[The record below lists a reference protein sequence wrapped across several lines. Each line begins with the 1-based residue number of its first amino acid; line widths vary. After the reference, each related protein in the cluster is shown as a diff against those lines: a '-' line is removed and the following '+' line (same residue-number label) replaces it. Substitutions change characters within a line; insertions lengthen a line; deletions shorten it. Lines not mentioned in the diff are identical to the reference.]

1 LIWLYYFLM
10 RKSFATQPAF
20 FATHDLLEH
29 PALNALDGIESLI
42 DWSVLEALLPK
53 GKGETGRLGYASLT
67 LFRALLLGLWHDLSD
82 VKLEAQLARDLMFRK
97 FCRLELDQGVPQ
109 ASTIGRFRI
118 ALEKSGRLNVVLT
131 EINAQLSAQNV
142 ILQEGRV
149 AIVDATVIEAA
160 QSGIRKGDP
169 EAGSHVKVNA
179 KGKMQAQW
187 GYQAFVN
194 IDEDGFIFSTTLT
207 PGNKHEINSL
217 MDLLDGSEEMLFAD
231 SAYSSQKIR
240 DWMADHDISDRVQR
254 KGYRNRKLS
263 VRDRAR
269 NVEIGVTRGRVE
281 AIFGHMKRLWG
292 MARSRFM
299 GLARTHTQFQIA
311 AIGWN
316 LQKGAR
322 FRRMFG

>member
-1 LIWLYYFLM
+1 M
-10 RKSFATQPAF
+10 RKSFTTQPAL
-20 FATHDLLEH
+20 FATHDLLDH
-29 PALNALDGIESLI
+29 PALNALDELEILI
-42 DWSVLEALLPK
+42 DWSDLEPLLPD
-53 GKGETGRLGYASLT
+53 GTGQTGRPGYAALT
-67 LFRALLLGLWHDLSD
+67 LFRALLLGIWHDLSD

-109 ASTIGRFRI
+109 ASTIGRFRMS
-118 ALEKSGRLNVVLT
+118 LEKSGRLEAVLT
-131 EINAQLSAQNV
+131 KVNAQLSAQNL

-160 QSGIRKGDP
+160 QSGIRTGDP

-179 KGKMQAQW
+179 KGKMQAKW
-187 GYQAFVN
+187 GFQAFVN
-194 IDEDGFIFSTTLT
+194 IDEDGFIFATAMT
-207 PGNKHEINSL
+207 PGNEHEINSL
-217 MDLLDGSEEMLFAD
+217 TKLLDGSEEMLFAD
-231 SAYSSQKIR
+231 SAYSSQKTR
-240 DWMADHDISDRVQR
+240 DWMADNRIKDRVQR

-263 VRDRAR
+263 ARDRAR

-299 GLARTHTQFQIA
+299 GLKRTHAHFQLA

-322 FRRMFG
+322 FRRIYG

>member
-1 LIWLYYFLM
+1 M
-10 RKSFATQPAF
+10 RKSFTTQPAL
-20 FATHDLLEH
+20 FATPDLLDH
-29 PALNALDGIESLI
+29 PALGALDGIESLI
-42 DWSVLEALLPK
+42 DWSALEPFLPQ
-53 GKGETGRLGYASLT
+53 GGGQTGRPGYAAMT

-82 VKLEAQLARDLMFRK
+82 VRLEAQLARDLMFRK

-118 ALEKSGRLNVVLT
+118 ALENSGRLDAVLS
-131 EINAQLSAQNV
+131 EINSQLAQANV

-160 QSGIRKGDP
+160 QSGIRNNDP

-179 KGKMQAQW
+179 KGKVQAKW
-187 GYQAFVN
+187 GYNAFLNV
-194 IDEDGFIFSTTLT
+194 DEDGFIFASSLT
-207 PGNKHEINSL
+207 PGNEHEINSL
-217 MDLLDGSEEMLFAD
+217 TDLLDGSEEMLFAD
-231 SAYSSQKIR
+231 SAYSSRKIR
-240 DWMADHDISDRVQR
+240 EWMAENNIKDRIQR

-263 VRDRAR
+263 PEDRAR

-281 AIFGHMKRLWG
+281 AIFGHLKRLWG

-299 GLARTHTQFQIA
+299 GLARTQIQFQLA

-322 FRRMFG
+322 FRRLFD

>member
-1 LIWLYYFLM
+1 M
-10 RKSFATQPAF
+10 
-20 FATHDLLEH
+20 
-29 PALNALDGIESLI
+29 
-42 DWSVLEALLPK
+42 PK
-53 GKGETGRLGYASLT
+53 GKGETGRPGYAAMT

-109 ASTIGRFRI
+109 ASTIGRFRV
-118 ALEKSGRLNVVLT
+118 ALERSGQLEAVLN
-131 EINAQLSAQNV
+131 EINGQLLQANV

-179 KGKMQAQW
+179 KGKMQAKW
-187 GYQAFVN
+187 GFQAFVN
-194 IDEDGFIFSTTLT
+194 IDEDGFIFATTMT
-207 PGNKHEINSL
+207 PGNEHEINSL
-217 MDLLDGSEEMLFAD
+217 TKLLDGSEDMLFAD

-240 DWMADHDISDRVQR
+240 DWMSDHNIRDRVQR

-263 VRDRAR
+263 GDDRAR
-269 NVEIGVTRGRVE
+269 NIEIGVTRGRVE

-299 GLARTHTQFQIA
+299 GLARTHAQFQIA

-322 FRRMFG
+322 FRRLFG

>member
-1 LIWLYYFLM
+1 M
-10 RKSFATQPAF
+10 RKSFITQPALF
-20 FATHDLLEH
+20 TTHDLLDH
-29 PALNALDGIESLI
+29 PALGALDGIESLI
-42 DWSVLEALLPK
+42 NWPALELLLPK
-53 GKGETGRLGYASLT
+53 GKGETGRPGYAAMT

-109 ASTIGRFRI
+109 ASTIGRFRV
-118 ALEKSGRLNVVLT
+118 ALERSGQLGVVLNEINGQLLQANVV
-131 EINAQLSAQNV
+131 
-142 ILQEGRV
+142 LQEGRV

-169 EAGSHVKVNA
+169 DAGSHVKVNA
-179 KGKMQAQW
+179 KGKMQAKW
-187 GYQAFVN
+187 GFQAFVN
-194 IDEDGFIFSTTLT
+194 IDEDGFIFATALT

-217 MDLLDGSEEMLFAD
+217 TGLLDESEDMLFAD
-231 SAYSSQKIR
+231 SAYSSRKVR
-240 DWMADHDISDRVQR
+240 NWMNENNIKDRVQR

-263 VRDRAR
+263 PQDRAR

-299 GLARTHTQFQIA
+299 GRARTHAQFQIA

-322 FRRMFG
+322 FRQAFG

>member
-1 LIWLYYFLM
+1 M
-10 RKSFATQPAF
+10 RKSFTTQPALF
-20 FATHDLLEH
+20 TTHDLLDH
-29 PALNALDGIESLI
+29 PALGALDGIESLI
-42 DWSVLEALLPK
+42 NWPALELLLPK
-53 GKGETGRLGYASLT
+53 GKGETGRPGYAAMT
-67 LFRALLLGLWHDLSD
+67 LFRALLLDLWHDLSD

-97 FCRLELDQGVPQ
+97 FCRLGLDQGVPQ
-109 ASTIGRFRI
+109 ASTIGRFRV
-118 ALEKSGRLNVVLT
+118 ALERSGQLGAVLN
-131 EINAQLSAQNV
+131 EINGQLLQANV

-169 EAGSHVKVNA
+169 DAGSHVKVNA
-179 KGKMQAQW
+179 KGKVQAKW
-187 GYQAFVN
+187 GFQAFVN
-194 IDEDGFIFSTTLT
+194 IDEDGFILATALT

-217 MDLLDGSEEMLFAD
+217 TGLLEGSEDMLFAD
-231 SAYSSQKIR
+231 SAYSSRKIR
-240 DWMADHDISDRVQR
+240 NWMNENNIKDRVQR

-263 VRDRAR
+263 PQDRAR

-281 AIFGHMKRLWG
+281 AIFGHKKRLWG

-299 GLARTHTQFQIA
+299 GRARTHAQFQIA

-322 FRRMFG
+322 CRQAFG

>member
-1 LIWLYYFLM
+1 M
-10 RKSFATQPAF
+10 RKSFTTQPAIF
-20 FATHDLLEH
+20 TTHDLLDH
-29 PALNALDGIESLI
+29 PALGALDGIESLI
-42 DWSVLEALLPK
+42 NWPALELLLPK
-53 GKGETGRLGYASLT
+53 GKGETGRPGYAAMT

-97 FCRLELDQGVPQ
+97 FYRLELDQGVPQ
-109 ASTIGRFRI
+109 ASTIGRFRV
-118 ALEKSGRLNVVLT
+118 ALERSGQLGAVLN
-131 EINAQLSAQNV
+131 EINGQLLQANV

-169 EAGSHVKVNA
+169 DAGSHVKVNA
-179 KGKMQAQW
+179 KVKMQAKW
-187 GYQAFVN
+187 GFQAFVN
-194 IDEDGFIFSTTLT
+194 IDEDGFIFATALT

-217 MDLLDGSEEMLFAD
+217 TGLLDESEDMLFAD
-231 SAYSSQKIR
+231 SAYSSRKIR
-240 DWMADHDISDRVQR
+240 NWMNENNIKDRVQR

-263 VRDRAR
+263 PQDRAR

-281 AIFGHMKRLWG
+281 AIFGHKKRLWG

-299 GLARTHTQFQIA
+299 GRARTHAQFQIA

-322 FRRMFG
+322 FRQAFG

>member
-1 LIWLYYFLM
+1 M
-10 RKSFATQPAF
+10 RKSFITQPALF
-20 FATHDLLEH
+20 TTHDLLDH
-29 PALNALDGIESLI
+29 PALGALDGIESLI
-42 DWSVLEALLPK
+42 NWPALELLLPK
-53 GKGETGRLGYASLT
+53 GKGETGRPGYAAMT

-109 ASTIGRFRI
+109 ASTIGRFRV
-118 ALEKSGRLNVVLT
+118 ALERSGQLGAVLN
-131 EINAQLSAQNV
+131 EINGQLLQANV

-169 EAGSHVKVNA
+169 DAGSHVKVNA
-179 KGKMQAQW
+179 KGKMQAKW
-187 GYQAFVN
+187 GFQAFVN
-194 IDEDGFIFSTTLT
+194 IDEDGFIFATALT

-217 MDLLDGSEEMLFAD
+217 TGLLEGSEDMLFAD
-231 SAYSSQKIR
+231 SAYSSRKIR
-240 DWMADHDISDRVQR
+240 NWMNENNIKDRVQR

-263 VRDRAR
+263 PQDRAR

-299 GLARTHTQFQIA
+299 GRARTHAQFQIA

-322 FRRMFG
+322 FRQAFG

>member
-1 LIWLYYFLM
+1 M
-10 RKSFATQPAF
+10 RKSFTTQPAL
-20 FATHDLLEH
+20 FATHDLFDH
-29 PALNALDGIESLI
+29 PALNALDEIESLI
-42 DWSVLEALLPK
+42 DWPALEPLLPE
-53 GKGETGRLGYASLT
+53 GKGETGRPGYAAMT

-118 ALEKSGRLNVVLT
+118 ALEKSGRLEAVLT
-131 EINAQLSAQNV
+131 EINGQLSSQNV

-160 QSGIRKGDP
+160 QSSIRKGDP
-169 EAGSHVKVNA
+169 KAGSHVKVNA
-179 KGKMQAQW
+179 KGKMQAKW
-187 GYQAFVN
+187 GFQAFVN
-194 IDEDGFIFSTTLT
+194 IDEDGFIFSTAMT
-207 PGNKHEINSL
+207 PGNEHEINSL
-217 MDLLDGSEEMLFAD
+217 TGLLDGSEDMLFAD

-240 DWMADHDISDRVQR
+240 DWMVENDITDRVQR

-263 VRDRAR
+263 LEDRAR

-316 LQKGAR
+316 LKKGAR
-322 FRRMFG
+322 FRLMFG

>member
-1 LIWLYYFLM
+1 M
-10 RKSFATQPAF
+10 
-20 FATHDLLEH
+20 
-29 PALNALDGIESLI
+29 
-42 DWSVLEALLPK
+42 PK
-53 GKGETGRLGYASLT
+53 GKGETGRPGYAAMT

-97 FCRLELDQGVPQ
+97 FCRLGLDQGVPQ
-109 ASTIGRFRI
+109 ASTIGRFRV
-118 ALEKSGRLNVVLT
+118 ALERSGQLGAVLN
-131 EINAQLSAQNV
+131 EINGQLLQANV

-169 EAGSHVKVNA
+169 DAGSHVKVNA
-179 KGKMQAQW
+179 KVKMQAKW
-187 GYQAFVN
+187 GFQAFVN
-194 IDEDGFIFSTTLT
+194 IDEDGFIFATALT

-217 MDLLDGSEEMLFAD
+217 TGLLDESEDMLFAD
-231 SAYSSQKIR
+231 SAYSSRKVR
-240 DWMADHDISDRVQR
+240 NWMNENNIKDRIQR

-263 VRDRAR
+263 PQDRAR

-299 GLARTHTQFQIA
+299 GRARTHAQFQIA

-322 FRRMFG
+322 FRQAFG

>member
-1 LIWLYYFLM
+1 M
-10 RKSFATQPAF
+10 RKSFTTQPALF
-20 FATHDLLEH
+20 TTHGLLDH
-29 PALNALDGIESLI
+29 PALGALDGIESLI
-42 DWSVLEALLPK
+42 NWPALELLLPK
-53 GKGETGRLGYASLT
+53 GKGETGRPGYAAMT
-67 LFRALLLGLWHDLSD
+67 LFRALLLDLWHDLSD

-97 FCRLELDQGVPQ
+97 FCRLGLDQGVPQ
-109 ASTIGRFRI
+109 ASTIGRFRV
-118 ALEKSGRLNVVLT
+118 ALERSGQLGAVLN
-131 EINAQLSAQNV
+131 EINGQLLQANV

-169 EAGSHVKVNA
+169 DAGSHVKVNA
-179 KGKMQAQW
+179 KGKMQAKW
-187 GYQAFVN
+187 GFQAFVN
-194 IDEDGFIFSTTLT
+194 IDEDGFIFATALT

-217 MDLLDGSEEMLFAD
+217 TGLLEGSEDMLFAD
-231 SAYSSQKIR
+231 SAYSSRKIR
-240 DWMADHDISDRVQR
+240 NWMNENNIKDRVQR

-263 VRDRAR
+263 PQDRAR

-281 AIFGHMKRLWG
+281 AIFGHKKRLWG

-299 GLARTHTQFQIA
+299 GRARTHAQFQIA

-322 FRRMFG
+322 FRQAFG

>member
-1 LIWLYYFLM
+1 M
-10 RKSFATQPAF
+10 RKSFTTQPALF
-20 FATHDLLEH
+20 TTHDLLDH
-29 PALNALDGIESLI
+29 PALGALDGIESLI
-42 DWSVLEALLPK
+42 NWPALELLLPK
-53 GKGETGRLGYASLT
+53 GKGETGRPGYAAMT

-109 ASTIGRFRI
+109 ASTIGRFR
-118 ALEKSGRLNVVLT
+118 VVLERSGQLGAVLN
-131 EINAQLSAQNV
+131 EINGQLLQANV

-149 AIVDATVIEAA
+149 AIVDATAIEAA

-169 EAGSHVKVNA
+169 DAGSHVKVNA
-179 KGKMQAQW
+179 KGKMQAKW
-187 GYQAFVN
+187 GFQAFVN
-194 IDEDGFIFSTTLT
+194 IDEDGFIFATALT

-217 MDLLDGSEEMLFAD
+217 TGLLDGSEDILFAD
-231 SAYSSQKIR
+231 SAYSSRKIR
-240 DWMADHDISDRVQR
+240 NWMDENNIKDRVQR

-263 VRDRAR
+263 PQDRAR

-299 GLARTHTQFQIA
+299 GRARTHAQFQIA

-322 FRRMFG
+322 FRQAFG

>member
-1 LIWLYYFLM
+1 M
-10 RKSFATQPAF
+10 RKSFRTQPAL
-20 FATHDLLEH
+20 FATQDLLEH
-29 PALNALDGIESLI
+29 PALGALDAIESLI
-42 DWSVLEALLPK
+42 DWSALEAFLPQ
-53 GKGETGRLGYASLT
+53 GNGQTGRPGYAAMT

-118 ALEKSGRLNVVLT
+118 ALEKSGRLEAVLG
-131 EINAQLSAQNV
+131 EINSQLTQANV
-142 ILQEGRV
+142 ILQAGRV
-149 AIVDATVIEAA
+149 AIVDATVIEAT
-160 QSGIRKGDP
+160 QSGIRRNDP

-179 KGKMQAQW
+179 KGKMQAKW

-194 IDEDGFIFSTTLT
+194 IDEDGFIFATAMT
-207 PGNKHEINSL
+207 PGNVHEINSL
-217 MDLLDGSEEMLFAD
+217 TGLLDGSEDMLFAD

-240 DWMADHDISDRVQR
+240 DWIAENNIKDRIQR

-263 VRDRAR
+263 PQDRAR

-299 GLARTHTQFQIA
+299 GRARTHAQFQIA

-322 FRRMFG
+322 FRQAFG

>member
-1 LIWLYYFLM
+1 VYSLPM
-10 RKSFATQPAF
+10 RKSFATQPAL

-29 PALNALDGIESLI
+29 PALNALDEIESLI
-42 DWSVLEALLPK
+42 DWAALEPLLPE
-53 GKGETGRLGYASLT
+53 GKGETGRLGYAALT

-118 ALEKSGRLNVVLT
+118 ALEKSGRLEAVLA
-131 EINAQLSAQNV
+131 EINAQLSSQNV

-160 QSGIRKGDP
+160 QSGFRKGDP

-179 KGKMQAQW
+179 KGKMQAKW
-187 GYQAFVN
+187 GFQAFVN
-194 IDEDGFIFSTTLT
+194 CDEDGFIFATTMT
-207 PGNKHEINSL
+207 RGNEHEINSL
-217 MDLLDGSEEMLFAD
+217 TKLLDGNEDMLFAD
-231 SAYSSQKIR
+231 SAYSSKKIR
-240 DWMADHDISDRVQR
+240 DWMDVHNIKDRVQR
-254 KGYRNRKLS
+254 KGYRNRKLTPE
-263 VRDRAR
+263 DRAR

-281 AIFGHMKRLWG
+281 AIFGHLKRLWG

-299 GLARTHTQFQIA
+299 GLDRTHAHFQIA

-322 FRRMFG
+322 FRQMFG